1 MKKNRG
7 GSGHYCYYC
16 PEQDGSERDY
26 RGDACKKI
34 EFGIKDIVAMI
45 IAAFELVL
53 PSLFMIFGV
62 VLGIYFVLKL
72 ITGY

>member
-7 GSGHYCYYC
+7 GSGYYCYYY

-26 RGDACKKI
+26 GGDACKKI